1 MTSLIEALSKAKK
14 SDDGRHTMSVMATGK
29 GDYKVTW
36 DPEVEAEVDA
46 ARKSFDELR
55 KKGMAAYAVD
65 RKGGKGRVLNSFDPD
80 AEAMIM
86 APALVGG

>member
-1 MTSLIEALSKAKK
+1 MTSLIEALKKATK
-14 SDDGRHTMSVMATGK
+14 DEDGRHTMSVMAPGK

-36 DPEVEAEVDA
+36 DPEVAAEVEA
-46 ARKSFDELR
+46 ARKSFNELK

-65 RKGGKGRVLNSFDPD
+65 RKGDKGHVLNAFDPEE
-80 AEAMIM
+80 EAMIM